1 MKKRPRFCLFPC
13 LFMCMLPHKS
23 EPNLNFW
30 VGAFMHPPE
39 EHGFSGRAVWLKG
52 ELLGI
57 HVTCCM
63 MKRHKA
69 ALLVTSSFDHYSI
82 VAGQQ
87 RVNYKSNSCSL
98 IHTRQFIEGPR
109 KLKRMGSLLALRG
122 SRVGSRQSRKKW
134 PVPSVHTGPVG
145 WTDWHQIACV
155 LLHSL
160 PCPCMQMWGE
170 VCVCTEIVHGRQM
183 L

>member
-1 MKKRPRFCLFPC
+1 MR
-13 LFMCMLPHKS
+13 
-23 EPNLNFW
+23 
-30 VGAFMHPPE
+30 PPE
-39 EHGFSGRAVWLKG
+39 EHSFSGRAVWLKG

-69 ALLVTSSFDHYSI
+69 ALLVTSSFDHYSV

-134 PVPSVHTGPVG
+134 PVPLALWVEQTDTKLPVSSS
-145 WTDWHQIACV
+145 TVCPVRACN
-155 LLHSL
+155 
-160 PCPCMQMWGE
+160 CEGRC
-170 VCVCTEIVHGRQM
+170 VCVCVQK
-183 L
+183 